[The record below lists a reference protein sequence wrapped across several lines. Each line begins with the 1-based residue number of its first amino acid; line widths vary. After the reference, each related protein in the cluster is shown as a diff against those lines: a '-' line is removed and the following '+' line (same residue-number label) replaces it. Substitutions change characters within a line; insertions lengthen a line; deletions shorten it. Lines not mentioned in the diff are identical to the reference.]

1 MLPSISNT
9 TIRGKHNVCEGM
21 SVIATVNIKD
31 KNIFNTM
38 EFKIDE
44 IDTDTNNVRINCQW
58 YENRELAES
67 FIPSFCV
74 TVYKYQGADNT

>member
-1 MLPSISNT
+1 MRRN
-9 TIRGKHNVCEGM
+9 HDVCEGM

-44 IDTDTNNVRINCQW
+44 IDTDTNKLSNGKSDKLSMV
-58 YENRELAES
+58 
-67 FIPSFCV
+67 
-74 TVYKYQGADNT
+74 